1 MSSNLMEKLAVSK
14 KIMEKHNA
22 TPRAHGGSLPMSEN
36 INASYNIPQD
46 MIQQPPPQQQ
56 QPQQQQIT
64 PQTLT
69 PSEPVTENA
78 IKNSKLPD
86 EIKRLMLENPI
97 VQPQTNGPV
106 LSNDIIE
113 GAARLM
119 NTNPSNESVVSSPQ
133 TNPSNSV
140 GQPLNEVTTSLPI
153 NNDLKQMIR
162 DVVRDTV
169 RDVIREE
176 LKSSGMIIE
185 GNQKVNETLSLRVG
199 KHVFEGKV
207 LKVKK
212 VKQ

>member
-14 KIMEKHNA
+14 KIMEKHNG
-22 TPRAHGGSLPMSEN
+22 TPRAQGGSLPMADNS
-36 INASYNIPQD
+36 NATYNIPQD
-46 MIQQPPPQQQ
+46 MLQQPPQQQ
-56 QPQQQQIT
+56 QPNI
-64 PQTLT
+64 PT
-69 PSEPVTENA
+69 PSMSNEPVTENA

-86 EIKRLMLENPI
+86 AIKRLMLENPI
-97 VQPQTNGPV
+97 VQPQSNGPA

-119 NTNPSNESVVSSPQ
+119 KNNSTSQPNELVNTQQPLKEVSS
-133 TNPSNSV
+133 S
-140 GQPLNEVTTSLPI
+140 TSL

-169 RDVIREE
+169 RDVVREE
-176 LKSSGMIIE
+176 LKSSGMVTE